1 MKRFILLSL
10 IVCLGLAT
18 YAQSPLKTVSF
29 HKNPNEIVDL
39 RELKEKAGRDS
50 DLDGN
55 KAARIRVKAQGF
67 DEKKMLDFTVFPRP
81 GMEVIYKEFQQGEM
95 WVYVSSKVQGTLVI
109 KYMGEF
115 EFKLPNKLEPK
126 CGYDLVLG
134 METATLVI
142 RTVPT
147 NADIY
152 IDNEKVGTG
161 YASKAVSV
169 GAEHSYKVQCANYYP
184 KEGRVY
190 FSQKEEKSL
199 DIELDPNFGYITI
212 KSEPSGAEVYV
223 DDEKVGTT
231 PYLMKKIK
239 LGQHVVELRKTGY
252 ESTADMVTI
261 KIGEPNT
268 QLENVKLTAV
278 RVPMGS
284 LDLSSN
290 PTGAIITIND
300 RQYGQTPKT
309 LTDFEVGTY
318 TVYFSKEGYQNL
330 SQTVEIKDGKKETL
344 AVTMMKTS
352 VAQQPVPTTPTNP
365 TAQTSSSGNRTFTVN
380 GVSFDMIAVKG
391 GTFTMGSTDQYADSD
406 EKIIH
411 NVTVS
416 DFMIGKFEVTQKLWK
431 AVMGSNPSYFK
442 GDNLPV
448 ENVSWNDAQEFIR
461 KLNQQTGQNFRLP
474 TEAEWEYAARGGTN
488 TSLYNG
494 ENINKRGKNNSPNL
508 DKLAWYGG
516 NCGQNYTSYAGCD
529 VSNGYDISGWSEKQ
543 YNDSKGGTH
552 PVGLKQPNAY
562 GLYDMLGNVWEW
574 CQDWYGDYSSGSQ
587 TNPTGPSS
595 GSYRVLRGGSWYN
608 RAGNCRVSLR
618 NSGSPD
624 YRFSHLGFRLALV
637 P

>member
-10 IVCLGLAT
+10 IVCLGLTA

-39 RELKEKAGRDS
+39 RELKDKADRDS

-55 KAARIRVKAQGF
+55 KAARIRIKAQGF
-67 DEKKMLDFTVFPRP
+67 DEKKLLDFTVFPRP
-81 GMEVIYKEFQQGEM
+81 GMEVIYKEFKQGEL

-115 EFKLPNKLEPK
+115 EFKLPGKLEPK

-134 METATLVI
+134 METGTLVI

-147 NADIY
+147 NAEIY

-169 GAEHSYKVQCANYYP
+169 GSEHSYKVQCTNYYP
-184 KEGRVY
+184 KEGRLF

-199 DIELDPNFGYITI
+199 NVELDPNFGYITI

-284 LDLSSN
+284 LELTSN
-290 PTGAIITIND
+290 PTGAVITINGK
-300 RQYGQTPKT
+300 QYGQTPKT
-309 LTDFEVGTY
+309 ITEFEVGTY
-318 TVYFSKEGYQNL
+318 TIYFSKEGYENL
-330 SQTVEIKDGKKETL
+330 TQTVTVKDGKKETL

-352 VAQQPVPTTPTNP
+352 VPQPQVAATATTTTTPSAT
-365 TAQTSSSGNRTFTVN
+365 GNRTFNVN
-380 GVSFDMIAVKG
+380 GVSFEMVEVKG
-391 GTFTMGSTDQYADSD
+391 GTFTMGGTSEQGSD
-406 EKIIH
+406 AYDFEKPTH
-411 NVTVS
+411 SVTLS
-416 DFMIGKFEVTQKLWK
+416 DYYIGKFEVTQELWQ
-431 AVMGSNPSYFK
+431 AVMGNNPSYFK
-442 GDNLPV
+442 GNNLPV
-448 ENVSWNDAQEFIR
+448 EQVSWNDVQEFIR
-461 KLNQQTGQNFRLP
+461 KLNQKTGANFRLP
-474 TEAEWEYAARGGTN
+474 TEAEWEYAARGG
-488 TSLYNG
+488 
-494 ENINKRGKNNSPNL
+494 NK
-508 DKLAWYGG
+508 
-516 NCGQNYTSYAGCD
+516 
-529 VSNGYDISGWSEKQ
+529 SNGYKYSGSNTIGNVAWYWDNS
-543 YNDSKGGTH
+543 GGKTH
-552 PVGLKQPNAY
+552 QVGTKTPNEL
-562 GLYDMLGNVWEW
+562 GIYDMSGNVWEW
-574 CQDWYGDYSSGSQ
+574 CQDWYGDYSGGSQ
-587 TNPTGPSS
+587 YNPTGPSS
-595 GSYRVLRGGSWYN
+595 SSRRVLRGGCWGPS
-608 RAGNCRVSLR
+608 AGYCRVSYR
-618 NSGSPD
+618 GNYYPD
-624 YRFSHLGFRLALV
+624 YGSDGYGFRLVLV

>member
-1 MKRFILLSL
+1 LQNKNIDMKRFILLSL
-10 IVCLGLAT
+10 IVCLGLVA

-278 RVPMGS
+278 RVPVGS
-284 LDLSSN
+284 LEMTSN
-290 PTGAIITIND
+290 PTGAVITING

-309 LTDFEVGTY
+309 LTDLEVGTY

-330 SQTVEIKDGKKETL
+330 SQTVTVKDGQKETL
-344 AVTMMKTS
+344 AVTMTKAS
-352 VAQQPVPTTPTNP
+352 VPQQPVPTTPMATSG
-365 TAQTSSSGNRTFTVN
+365 TASGTSTTTASGNRTFTVN
-380 GVSFDMIAVKG
+380 GVSFEMVAVKG
-391 GTFTMGSTDQYADSD
+391 GTFTMGGTSEQGSEAEGD
-406 EKIIH
+406 EKPTH
-411 NVTVS
+411 SVTLS
-416 DFMIGKFEVTQKLWK
+416 DYYIGKFEVTQELWK
-431 AVMGSNPSYFK
+431 AVMGNEPTYN
-442 GDNLPV
+442 GGWTDQYGRGNNYPAYR
-448 ENVSWNDAQEFIR
+448 VSWNDIQKFIR
-461 KLNQQTGQNFRLP
+461 KLNQKTGANFRLP
-474 TEAEWEYAARGGTN
+474 TEAEWEYAARGG
-488 TSLYNG
+488 
-494 ENINKRGKNNSPNL
+494 NK
-508 DKLAWYGG
+508 
-516 NCGQNYTSYAGCD
+516 
-529 VSNGYDISGWSEKQ
+529 SNGYKYSGSNSIDNVAWYTS
-543 YNDSKGGTH
+543 NSGSKTH
-552 PVGLKQPNAY
+552 QVGIKSPNEL
-562 GLYDMLGNVWEW
+562 GIYDMSGNVWEW
-574 CQDWYGDYSSGSQ
+574 CQDRYGSYSSGSQ

-595 GSYRVLRGGSWYN
+595 GSYRVPRGGSWFNSAEY
-608 RAGNCRVSLR
+608 CRVSNR
-618 NSGSPD
+618 DSNTPDGRYSG
-624 YRFSHLGFRLALV
+624 LGFRLVLAR
-637 P
+637 

>member
-10 IVCLGLAT
+10 IVCLGLVA

-278 RVPMGS
+278 RVPVGS
-284 LDLSSN
+284 LEMTSN
-290 PTGAIITIND
+290 PTGAVITING

-309 LTDFEVGTY
+309 LTDLEVGTY

-330 SQTVEIKDGKKETL
+330 SQTVTVKDGQKETL
-344 AVTMMKTS
+344 AVTMTKAS
-352 VAQQPVPTTPTNP
+352 VPQQPVPTTPMATSG
-365 TAQTSSSGNRTFTVN
+365 TASGTSTTTASGNRTFTVN
-380 GVSFDMIAVKG
+380 GVSFEMVAVKG
-391 GTFTMGSTDQYADSD
+391 GTFTMGGTSEQGSEAEGD
-406 EKIIH
+406 EKPTH
-411 NVTVS
+411 SVTLS
-416 DFMIGKFEVTQKLWK
+416 DYYIGKFEVTQELWK
-431 AVMGSNPSYFK
+431 AVMGNEPTYN
-442 GDNLPV
+442 GGWTDQYGRGNNYPAYR
-448 ENVSWNDAQEFIR
+448 VSWNDIQKFIR
-461 KLNQQTGQNFRLP
+461 KLNQKTGANFRLP
-474 TEAEWEYAARGGTN
+474 TEAEWEYAARGG
-488 TSLYNG
+488 
-494 ENINKRGKNNSPNL
+494 NK
-508 DKLAWYGG
+508 
-516 NCGQNYTSYAGCD
+516 
-529 VSNGYDISGWSEKQ
+529 SNGYKYSGSNSIDNVAWYTS
-543 YNDSKGGTH
+543 NSGSKTH
-552 PVGLKQPNAY
+552 QVGIKSPNEL
-562 GLYDMLGNVWEW
+562 GIYDMSGNVWEW
-574 CQDWYGDYSSGSQ
+574 CQDRYGSYSSGSQ

-595 GSYRVLRGGSWYN
+595 GSYRVPRGGSWFNSAEY
-608 RAGNCRVSLR
+608 CRVSNR
-618 NSGSPD
+618 DSNTPDGRYSG
-624 YRFSHLGFRLALV
+624 LGFRLVLAR
-637 P
+637 